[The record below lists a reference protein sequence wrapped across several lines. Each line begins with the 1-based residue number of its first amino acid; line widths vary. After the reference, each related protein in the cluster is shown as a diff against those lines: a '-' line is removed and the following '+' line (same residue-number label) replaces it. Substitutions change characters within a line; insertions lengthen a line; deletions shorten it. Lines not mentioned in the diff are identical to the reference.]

1 MSYVVHLLMIEEGES
16 EQRSPS
22 TVKVHVEREY
32 EHQDLENA
40 RQAAEVACQ
49 AAAKLRPSANE
60 FSGVYGLKGSRK
72 GRCAA

>member
-32 EHQDLENA
+32 EHQDLEIA
-40 RQAAEVACQ
+40 RQAAEVACH
-49 AAAKLRPSANE
+49 AAAKLRT
-60 FSGVYGLKGSRK
+60 SRTK
-72 GRCAA
+72 SSDDDDWSKHPDRSD